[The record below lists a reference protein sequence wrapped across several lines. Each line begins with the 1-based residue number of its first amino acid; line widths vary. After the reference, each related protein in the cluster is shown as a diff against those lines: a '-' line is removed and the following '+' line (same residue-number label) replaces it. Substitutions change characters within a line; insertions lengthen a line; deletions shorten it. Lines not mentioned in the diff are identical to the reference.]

1 MSSHEI
7 GRPEGPADGQRTSH
21 GNAGE
26 AATLF
31 PILQPQRP
39 AEPAQLSLADVRGR
53 LEGARG
59 QDYWR
64 SLDDLAATP
73 EFQDLVEREFPRQ
86 AVGWSDDED
95 PVEGRRNFLKL
106 MGASLAL
113 GGLAACTRQPTEHIM
128 PYVRQPEELIPGRPL
143 FFATATTLNGIATGV
158 LAESHEFR
166 PTKLEGNPEH
176 PASLGAL
183 DAIGQAGILGMY
195 DPDRSQAV
203 TQNGEIRA
211 WGTFAGAL
219 RDQLAQQRAKGGAGL
234 RILTET
240 ITSPTLAAQLRAIQ
254 KLYPAAK
261 WHQWDPAGSHSAR
274 AGAAQAFGQP
284 LNTYYDFSKANVIVS
299 LDSDFLASGPGS
311 LRYARQF
318 ARRRKPEGE
327 EPMNRLYVVEPMPTA
342 TGSKADHRL
351 ALRAGDV
358 EEFAWGLAVSL
369 GVAQG
374 PKEGENHDIYKWLG
388 GIARDL
394 QRNKGACLVIAGECQ
409 PPIVH
414 ALAHVINAKLENV
427 GKTVFYT
434 DPLEADPSDQVAS
447 LEALV
452 KDLDAG
458 AVDLLLILGGNPA
471 FNAPVEM
478 GMRDR
483 LKKAKLRV
491 RLGLYHD
498 ETSEVCQWQLPEA
511 HFLETWGDAR
521 AFDGTVSIQQPL
533 IQPLYGGRSAIE
545 VLQMLTEEPEKH
557 GYQIVKGNWAAQ
569 NKGADFENWW
579 RRTVHDGVVANTA
592 LPVKTPAVRGE
603 AVTARAGARHLG
615 GKFEVVFR
623 PDASIYDGRFAN
635 NGWLQERPKPI
646 TKLTWDNAA
655 FMSPATA
662 SQRFTG
668 AKTGDMVEL
677 TYQGRKLRAPIYVQ
691 PGHANGSITLHL
703 GYGRTRA
710 GRVGTGMGFNPY
722 GLRTAKAL
730 WQDVGLDAEKVSGS
744 YLFAS
749 EQEFHTLD
757 VPDRRRII
765 QKSDIAD
772 FKKNPEIIRERS
784 EAPGRDETLYP
795 EWKYEGYAWGMAIDL
810 NACTGCG
817 ACITACQAENNIAV
831 VGKDQVRRGRALH
844 WIRVDSYYQGP
855 ENDPEIYN
863 QPVPCM
869 QCENAPCELVCP
881 VQATSHSSEG
891 LNDMVYNR
899 CVGTRYC
906 ANNCPYK
913 VRRFNFYLFSDFE
926 TPSLQLM
933 RNPDVSVR
941 SRGVMEKCT
950 YCVQRINEKKIDTE
964 RENRKVRD
972 GEILTACQQTCP
984 AEAIVFG
991 DINDKNS
998 RVAKLKADERNYG
1011 LLAELNTRPRTT
1023 YLATLRNPNPEL
1035 ES

>member
-1 MSSHEI
+1 MS
-7 GRPEGPADGQRTSH
+7 D
-21 GNAGE
+21 
-26 AATLF
+26 F
-31 PILQPQRP
+31 PIFQPGQDRP
-39 AEPAQLSLADVRGR
+39 TAPPRKLELAEVREQLANARGR
-53 LEGARG
+53 
-59 QDYWR
+59 DYWR
-64 SLDDLAATP
+64 SLEDLADTP
-73 EFQDLVEREFPRQ
+73 EFRDLVEREFPQQ
-86 AVGWSDDED
+86 AIGWSDDES

-128 PYVRQPEELIPGRPL
+128 PYVRQPEDLILGRPL
-143 FFATATTLNGIATGV
+143 FFATAHTINGVATGV
-158 LAESHEFR
+158 LAESHEGR

-183 DAIGQAGILGMY
+183 DAMGQAAVLQLY
-195 DPDRSQAV
+195 DPDRSQAI
-203 TQNGEIRA
+203 TLNGEIQA
-211 WGTFAGAL
+211 WGRFAGVL
-219 RDQLAQQRAKGGAGL
+219 RDQLTQQAGKNGAGI

-240 ITSPTLAAQLRAIQ
+240 VTSPTMAAQIRALQ
-254 KLYPAAK
+254 KKYPGAK
-261 WHQWDPAGSHSAR
+261 WYQWDPAGPHSAR
-274 AGAAQAFGQP
+274 AGAVTALGQP
-284 LNTYYDFSKANVIVS
+284 TNTYYDFSKANVIVS
-299 LDSDFLASGPGS
+299 LDSDFLASGPAS

-318 ARRRKPEGE
+318 ARRRKAESE

-342 TGSKADHRL
+342 TGTKADHRL
-351 ALRAGDV
+351 PLRAGDV
-358 EEFAWGLAVSL
+358 EEFAWALAVSL

-374 PKEGENHDIYKWLG
+374 PKQGENNDIYKWAG

-394 QRNKGACLVIAGECQ
+394 QNNKSACVVVPGDCQ
-409 PPIVH
+409 PPMVH
-414 ALAHVINAKLENV
+414 ALAHIINSKLENV

-434 DPLEADPSDQVAS
+434 DPIEADPGDQLAS
-447 LEALV
+447 LQALV
-452 KDLDAG
+452 NDLDAG
-458 AVDLLLILGGNPA
+458 TVDLLLILGGNPA
-471 FNAPVEM
+471 FNAPVEF

-483 LKKAKLRV
+483 LKKAKLRIRV
-491 RLGLYHD
+491 GLYAD
-498 ETSEVCQWQLPEA
+498 ETSEVCQWHLPET

-521 AFDGTVSIQQPL
+521 AFDGTVTIQQPL
-533 IQPLYGGRSAIE
+533 IQPLYGGRSALE
-545 VLQMLTEEPEKH
+545 VLQMFTENPEKRS
-557 GYQIVKGNWAAQ
+557 YQIVKDYWATQ
-569 NKGADFENWW
+569 HTGADFEIWW
-579 RRTVHDGVVANTA
+579 RRAVHDGMVPNTA
-592 LPVKTPAVRGE
+592 LPTKTPGIHGE
-603 AVTARAGARHLG
+603 AVTARAGARKLG
-615 GKFEVVFR
+615 GKFEIVFR
-623 PDASIYDGRFAN
+623 PDPSIYDGRFAN
-635 NGWLQERPKPI
+635 NGWLQELPKPV

-655 FMSPATA
+655 FVSPATA
-662 SQRFTG
+662 AQHLGGVEKG
-668 AKTGDMVEL
+668 AMLKL
-677 TYQGRKLRAPIYVQ
+677 TYQGRTIKAPVFVQ

-710 GRVGTGMGFNPY
+710 GRLGTGMGFNPY

-730 WQDVGLDAEKVSGS
+730 WQDVGLEAEKTSGS
-744 YLFAS
+744 YEFADS
-749 EQEFHTLD
+749 QNFHMLET
-757 VPDRRRII
+757 PDRRHII
-765 QKSDIAD
+765 HNGDLAE
-772 FKKNPEIIRERS
+772 FKKDPESVHRGA
-784 EAPGRDETLYP
+784 EAPKRDETMYP

-817 ACITACQAENNIAV
+817 ACVTACQAENNTAV
-831 VGKDQVRRGRALH
+831 VGKDQVRRGRIMH
-844 WIRVDSYYQGP
+844 WIRVDSYYQGDV
-855 ENDPEIYN
+855 NDPAIFN
-863 QPVPCM
+863 QPLPCM

-881 VQATSHSSEG
+881 VQATTHSSEG

-913 VRRFNFYLFSDFE
+913 VRRFNFYLFSDWD
-926 TPSLQLM
+926 TPSLKLL

-964 RENRKVRD
+964 REGREVRD

-998 RVAKLKADERNYG
+998 RVAKLKADERNYS